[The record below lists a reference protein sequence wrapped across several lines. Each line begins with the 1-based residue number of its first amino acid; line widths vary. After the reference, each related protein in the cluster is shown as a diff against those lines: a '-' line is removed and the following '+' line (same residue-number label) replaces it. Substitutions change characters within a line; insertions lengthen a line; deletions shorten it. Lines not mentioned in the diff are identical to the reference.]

1 MPANRSRTSGWRR
14 CLHQIL
20 DRNGA
25 IEIALA
31 CQYHD
36 DLCGNHLIWRVRLLK
51 VSERELLVEQPVAL
65 GQEVPVAPEVELVA
79 IIAIGQNRWMFQSK
93 NLGTEQYKNQQG
105 KMVTAIRL
113 QLPDE
118 VQRCQRRNFYRAET
132 VGLHLPEVEL
142 WPLLDP
148 KSVVLAERANELE
161 YQASIE
167 TAENAETPS
176 ALELDDEDVM
186 PEVGPQFTATML
198 NIGGGGVG
206 VRIKPAD
213 TATVTRHKLFWVRIK
228 LPPELT
234 VPVCT
239 STKLVHTHL
248 DSTQHVYAGLAFD
261 FTFNPAHERFVGNQ
275 ICRFIALQ
283 QRAMLDQAQ
292 KAPPDQR
299 RIA

>member
-14 CLHQIL
+14 CLHQIHQ
-20 DRNGA
+20 RNGA

-31 CQYHD
+31 RQYLD
-36 DLCGNHLIWRVRLLK
+36 DQCGNHLIWRVRLLQIK
-51 VSERELLVEQPVAL
+51 EGELLVEQPIAL
-65 GQEVPVAPEVELVA
+65 GQEVPLESEVELVA
-79 IIAIGQNRWMFQSK
+79 IIAIGQNRWMFQSR
-93 NLGTEQYKNQQG
+93 NLGTMQFENQNG
-105 KMVTAIRL
+105 RSVTAIRL

-118 VQRCQRRNFYRAET
+118 VQRCQRRNFYRSAT
-132 VGLHLPEVEL
+132 AGLHLPEVEL

-161 YQASIE
+161 YEASLE
-167 TAENAETPS
+167 DSQQTESTPFD
-176 ALELDDEDVM
+176 LNEEEVM

-206 VRIKPAD
+206 VRVKPSD

-248 DSTQHVYAGLAFD
+248 DSSQHVYAGLAFD

-283 QRAMLDQAQ
+283 QRAMMQQEQSDA
-292 KAPPDQR
+292 A
-299 RIA
+299 